1 MLDKRTLKRNLVE
14 MKSKKLIKFINE
26 EFPGDGHSY
35 SDSMAKYQVIKQL
48 SHNDLSSGIARMTT
62 LETNF
67 DNSKIGVFL
76 VLIANLMLEAL
87 KLSIGSTLG
96 IDLNDFKDIASR
108 TVNIIYGLLIL
119 IFIFGLMK
127 ALSLDKNRVT
137 TATYFKSLLEQAK
150 AEKEKEKAS

>member
-1 MLDKRTLKRNLVE
+1 
-14 MKSKKLIKFINE
+14 
-26 EFPGDGHSY
+26 
-35 SDSMAKYQVIKQL
+35 
-48 SHNDLSSGIARMTT
+48 MTR

-119 IFIFGLMK
+119 IFIVGLMK

-137 TATYFKSLLEQAK
+137 TATYFKSLLEQTK